1 MRIGIDF
8 TAAVQQSAGIGRYT
22 RELVRALAALDNVN
36 QYVLFQA
43 SLGAQETAGSWPQN
57 FRVRSLPVTDRWLTI
72 FWQRFRLPIPVELC
86 TGAVD
91 IFHSPDFV
99 LPPVWHART
108 VLTVHDLS
116 FLTTPETSDPHLR
129 EYLTRAVPRSVARAD
144 HILADSKS
152 TKNDLIG
159 HLNTDPE
166 RITVVYPGVDPRFH
180 PLDDLAIADVCTRYG
195 LSQPFILSV
204 GTLQP
209 RKNYSTLIEAYA
221 RLSRGEADR
230 RDDSLAAGPSIR
242 PASPLPR
249 TLRQSPGQASDLG
262 LVIAG
267 DKGWLYNEIFETV
280 ERLGVGGRVRFV
292 GFVADE
298 DLPALYNAAEVFAL
312 PSLYEGFG
320 LPVLEA
326 LACGTPVVTSDVSS
340 LPEVAGDAALLVSPR
355 DVEGLSHALHQA
367 LTDQELRTTLRERG
381 LTQAQQFTWQ
391 QAATTVLGIYHRL
404 SR

>member
-8 TAAVQQSAGIGRYT
+8 TPAIQQGAGIGRYT
-22 RELVRALAALDNVN
+22 RELVRALAKLDTAN

-43 SLGAQETAGSWPQN
+43 SRGAQRKAGPWPES
-57 FRVRSLPVTDRWLTI
+57 FRVRSVPLTDRWLAI
-72 FWQRFRLPIPVELC
+72 LWQRLRLPVPVELF

-99 LPPVWHART
+99 LPPVRRART

-116 FLTTPETSDPHLR
+116 FLTTPETSDPGLR
-129 EYLTRAVPRSVARAD
+129 EYLTQAVPRAVAHAD
-144 HILADSKS
+144 HILADSRS
-152 TKNDLIG
+152 TKQDLVT
-159 HLNTDPE
+159 HLNADPE
-166 RITVVYPGVDPRFH
+166 RITVVYPGVDPRFQILEE
-180 PLDDLAIADVCTRYG
+180 PAIAEFRARYG
-195 LSQPFILSV
+195 LNRPFVLSV

-209 RKNYSTLIEAYA
+209 RKNYPTLIEAFA
-221 RLSRGEADR
+221 HLCRSEAGQIA
-230 RDDSLAAGPSIR
+230 SL
-242 PASPLPR
+242 L
-249 TLRQSPGQASDLG
+249 LRKTSDIE

-267 DKGWLYNEIFETV
+267 GRGWLYQEIFDTV
-280 ERLGVGGRVRFV
+280 DRLGIGDRVKFL
-292 GFVADE
+292 GFVRDE

-355 DVEGLSHALHQA
+355 DVEGISRTLHRALI
-367 LTDQELRTTLRERG
+367 DQELRATLRERG
-381 LTQAQQFTWQ
+381 LIQAQQFTWQ
-391 QAATTVLGIYHRL
+391 RAAETVLDIYQRMT
-404 SR
+404 